1 MPPTQLDGNTRA
13 MPQGKVLGGGSIL
26 NAMCWNRGGSD
37 DFDAWEALGNPGW
50 GWGRHSIVLHEG
62 KGVPAQIANII
73 YVCNRVK
80 HTPGYILKR
89 LQKNTPSTTILLSM
103 APLGLYKSVTPSI
116 SIPSLVGPFDSFDI
130 ALQLTVLV
138 NLFAGMNLLGLPTQ
152 FDPNDGSSAGP
163 AFVPTDLDPNN
174 QTRSDARRTYF
185 DPYVS
190 RSNFHIITGQHVIRI
205 LIDGVGSNN
214 AVSTP
219 AAGGNTDGNGPSSGQ

>member
-1 MPPTQLDGNTRA
+1 M
-13 MPQGKVLGGGSIL
+13 
-26 NAMCWNRGGSD
+26 
-37 DFDAWEALGNPGW
+37 
-50 GWGRHSIVLHEG
+50 
-62 KGVPAQIANII
+62 
-73 YVCNRVK
+73 K
-80 HTPGYILKR
+80 HAPRYILKK
-89 LQKNTPSTTILLSM
+89 LQKNTPSTTTLLSM
-103 APLGLYKSVTPSI
+103 APLGLYKSATPSI

-138 NLFAGMNLLGLPTQ
+138 NLFAGMNLPGLPTQ
-152 FDPNDGSSAGP
+152 FDPNDGTSAGL

-190 RSNFHIITGQHVIRI
+190 RSNFHIITGQHVTRI

-219 AAGGNTDGNGPSSGQ
+219 AAEGNTDGNGPSSGDNNGFGFGPAGTIPPLTGKKSAPFTRSQDPRTSNLKITGVEIYAALH